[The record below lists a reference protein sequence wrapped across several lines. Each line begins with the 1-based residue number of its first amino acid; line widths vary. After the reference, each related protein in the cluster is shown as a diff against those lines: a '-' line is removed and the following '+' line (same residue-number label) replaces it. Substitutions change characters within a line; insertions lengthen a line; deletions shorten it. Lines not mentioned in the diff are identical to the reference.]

1 MKQFKIKKNYLL
13 LKNWWET
20 IDLTNYEKSYFN
32 REIISFNQQLF
43 RLKEKKIRIGTYGK
57 SGVGKSSV
65 LNSLLKKDIFKT
77 DIINGT
83 TKEIQSEICNLKDQ
97 TLNSLELLDSPGF
110 DFCNINSPDKF
121 YSYINHSDLILF
133 IVSGDLNR
141 NELNEIKSF
150 IKEGKKIILIL
161 NKIDLFNKNELKE
174 IIENIKFK
182 LPKDLNIPIIVNKEN
197 NLKNYIAKLINQYGE
212 ILLTLNSIQLADKLF
227 LRIKEQ
233 RLKRRQK
240 IAQSTIG
247 KFSTIKASAVALNPF
262 ILFDVAGSFALD
274 TALINELSK
283 IYGLKLRGE
292 STRKIF
298 KNISINNLYLG
309 VTQVGVNTS
318 FNLIKKLILLT
329 SPFTFGLSL
338 LPYGPI
344 AIIQAAIAVRSTKTL
359 GKLAAKEIF
368 KRSKVSLIE
377 PSIMIQNLTLN
388 EPEVFNHIN
397 FYLSNRWSCLKS
409 KLIIY
414 SGRIRFYIKSS

>member
-1 MKQFKIKKNYLL
+1 MNQLKINKNYLL
-13 LKNWWET
+13 LKHWWENV
-20 IDLTNYEKSYFN
+20 DLTNYEKSFFN
-32 REIISFNQQLF
+32 KEIISFNHQLF
-43 RLKEKKIRIGTYGK
+43 RLKDKKIRIGAFGK

-65 LNSLLKKDIFKT
+65 LNSLLKKNIFKKN
-77 DIINGT
+77 IINGT
-83 TKEIQSEICNLKDQ
+83 TREIQAEPWTLKDP
-97 TLNSLELLDSPGF
+97 TLSSVELIDHPGF
-110 DFCNINSPDKF
+110 DFCNIKFPDKV
-121 YSYINHSDLILF
+121 YSCVNHSDLILF

-141 NELNEIKSF
+141 NELSEISSF
-150 IKEGKKIILIL
+150 IKDGKKIILIL

-174 IIENIKFK
+174 VIENIKFK
-182 LPKDLNIPIIVNKEN
+182 LPKDLNIPIIINNES

-240 IAQSTIG
+240 LAQSTIG
-247 KFSTIKASAVALNPF
+247 KFSTIKASTVALNPL
-262 ILFDVAGSFALD
+262 ILFDIAGSFALD

-283 IYGLKLRGE
+283 IYGLNLKGE

-318 FNLIKKLILLT
+318 FNLIKKVILLT
-329 SPFTFGLSL
+329 APFTNGLSL

-344 AIIQAAIAVRSTKTL
+344 AITQAAIAVYSTKIL

-368 KRSKVSLIE
+368 IRSKASFIE
-377 PSIMIQNLTLN
+377 PAVMIQNMN
-388 EPEVFNHIN
+388 FNDSEIFNHIN
-397 FYLSNRWSCLKS
+397 IYFSNRNFNNNFVSILP
-409 KLIIY
+409 
-414 SGRIRFYIKSS
+414 

>member
-1 MKQFKIKKNYLL
+1 MKQFKIKENYLL
-13 LKNWWET
+13 LKKWWET
-20 IDLTNYEKSYFN
+20 IDLTNYEKSFFN
-32 REIISFNQQLF
+32 REIISFNQQLL
-43 RLKEKKIRIGTYGK
+43 RLKEKKIRIGAYGK

-83 TKEIQSEICNLKDQ
+83 TKEIQSETWTLKDQ

-110 DFCNINSPDKF
+110 DFCNIKFPDKV
-121 YSYINHSDLILF
+121 YSFINHSDLILF

-141 NELNEIKSF
+141 NELNEINSF
-150 IKEGKKIILIL
+150 IKDGKKIILIL

-182 LPKDLNIPIIVNKEN
+182 LPKDLNIPIIINNGN

-227 LRIKEQ
+227 LKIKEQ

-240 IAQSTIG
+240 LAQSTIG

-283 IYGLKLRGE
+283 IYGLKLKGE

-298 KNISINNLYLG
+298 KNISINNLSLG
-309 VTQVGVNTS
+309 ITQVGVNTS

-329 SPFTFGLSL
+329 APFTNGLSL

-344 AIIQAAIAVRSTKTL
+344 AITQAAIAVYSTKIL

-368 KRSKVSLIE
+368 IRSKASFIE
-377 PSIMIQNLTLN
+377 PAVMIQNMN
-388 EPEVFNHIN
+388 FNDSEIFNHIN
-397 FYLSNRWSCLKS
+397 IYFSNRNFNNNFVSILP
-409 KLIIY
+409 
-414 SGRIRFYIKSS
+414 

>member
-32 REIISFNQQLF
+32 RDIISFNQQLF
-43 RLKEKKIRIGTYGK
+43 RLKEKKIRIGAYGK

-65 LNSLLKKDIFKT
+65 LNSLLEKDIFKT

-83 TKEIQSEICNLKDQ
+83 TREIQAEEWKFKDQ
-97 TLNSLELLDSPGF
+97 SLNSIELLDCPGF
-110 DFCNINSPDKF
+110 DFCDIKFPDKV
-121 YSYINHSDLILF
+121 YSSIYHSDLILF
-133 IVSGDLNR
+133 IISGDLNR
-141 NELNEIKSF
+141 NELNEISSF
-150 IKEGKKIILIL
+150 IKDGKKIILIL

-174 IIENIKFK
+174 IIENINLK
-182 LPKDLNIPIIVNKEN
+182 LPKELNIPIIINNES

-212 ILLTLNSIQLADKLF
+212 ILLTLNSIQLADKIF
-227 LRIKEQ
+227 VKIKEQ

-240 IAQSTIG
+240 LAQSTIG

-283 IYGLKLRGE
+283 IYGLKLKGE
-292 STRKIF
+292 STKKIF
-298 KNISINNLYLG
+298 KNISINNLCLG
-309 VTQVGVNTS
+309 ITQIGVNTS
-318 FNLIKKLILLT
+318 FNLIKKLIILT
-329 SPFTFGLSL
+329 APFTNGLSL

-344 AIIQAAIAVRSTKTL
+344 AIIQAAIAVYSTKIL

-368 KRSKVSLIE
+368 VRSKSSFME
-377 PSIMIQNLTLN
+377 PAILIQNMNFNDPEIFNYINIYFSSKNLN
-388 EPEVFNHIN
+388 NN
-397 FYLSNRWSCLKS
+397 FVSFLP
-409 KLIIY
+409 
-414 SGRIRFYIKSS
+414 

>member
-1 MKQFKIKKNYLL
+1 MEQLKINKNYLL

-20 IDLTNYEKSYFN
+20 IDLTNCEKSYFN
-32 REIISFNQQLF
+32 RDIISFNQKLF
-43 RLKEKKIRIGTYGK
+43 RLKEKKIRIGVYGK

-65 LNSLLKKDIFKT
+65 LNSLLEKDIFKT

-83 TKEIQSEICNLKDQ
+83 TREIQAEEWKFKDQ
-97 TLNSLELLDSPGF
+97 SLNSIELLDSPGF
-110 DFCNINSPDKF
+110 DFCDIKFPDKV
-121 YSYINHSDLILF
+121 YSSTNHSDLILF
-133 IVSGDLNR
+133 ITSGDLNR
-141 NELNEIKSF
+141 NDLNEINSF
-150 IKEGKKIILIL
+150 IKNGKKIILIL

-182 LPKDLNIPIIVNKEN
+182 LPKDLNIPIITNNKN
-197 NLKNYIAKLINQYGE
+197 NLENYITKFINQYGE
-212 ILLTLNSIQLADKLF
+212 ILLTLNSIQSADKLF

-240 IAQSTIG
+240 LAQSTIG

-274 TALINELSK
+274 TALIRELSK
-283 IYGLKLRGE
+283 IYGLKLKGE

-298 KNISINNLYLG
+298 KNISINNLCLG

-318 FNLIKKLILLT
+318 FNLIKKVILLT
-329 SPFTFGLSL
+329 APFTNGLSL

-344 AIIQAAIAVRSTKTL
+344 AIIQAAIAVYSTKIL

-368 KRSKVSLIE
+368 IRSKASFIE
-377 PSIMIQNLTLN
+377 PAVMIQNMN
-388 EPEVFNHIN
+388 FNDSEIFNHIN
-397 FYLSNRWSCLKS
+397 IYFLNRNFNNNFVSILP
-409 KLIIY
+409 
-414 SGRIRFYIKSS
+414 

>member
-1 MKQFKIKKNYLL
+1 MKQFKIKENYLL
-13 LKNWWET
+13 LKKWWET
-20 IDLTNYEKSYFN
+20 IDLTNYEKSFFN
-32 REIISFNQQLF
+32 KEIISFNQQLL
-43 RLKEKKIRIGTYGK
+43 RLKEKKIRIGAYGK

-110 DFCNINSPDKF
+110 DFCNIKSPDKV
-121 YSYINHSDLILF
+121 YSFINHSDLILF

-141 NELNEIKSF
+141 NELNEISSF
-150 IKEGKKIILIL
+150 IKDGKKIILIL
-161 NKIDLFNKNELKE
+161 NKIDLFNNDELKE
-174 IIENIKFK
+174 IIENIKLK
-182 LPKDLNIPIIVNKEN
+182 LPKDLNIPIVINHKN
-197 NLKNYIAKLINQYGE
+197 NLKNYITKIINQYGE

-233 RLKRRQK
+233 RLKRRK
-240 IAQSTIG
+240 KLAQSTIG

-274 TALINELSK
+274 TALISELSK
-283 IYGLKLRGE
+283 IYGLKLKAE

-298 KNISINNLYLG
+298 KNISINNLCLG
-309 VTQVGVNTS
+309 FTQVGVNTS
-318 FNLIKKLILLT
+318 FNLIKKVILLT
-329 SPFTFGLSL
+329 APFTNGLSL

-344 AIIQAAIAVRSTKTL
+344 AIIQAAIAIHSTKIL

-368 KRSKVSLIE
+368 IRSKVSLVE
-377 PSIMIQNLTLN
+377 PFIMIQNLTLN
-388 EPEVFNHIN
+388 EPEIFNHIN
-397 FYLSNRWSCLKS
+397 IYLSNRNLNNNFVSFLP
-409 KLIIY
+409 
-414 SGRIRFYIKSS
+414 